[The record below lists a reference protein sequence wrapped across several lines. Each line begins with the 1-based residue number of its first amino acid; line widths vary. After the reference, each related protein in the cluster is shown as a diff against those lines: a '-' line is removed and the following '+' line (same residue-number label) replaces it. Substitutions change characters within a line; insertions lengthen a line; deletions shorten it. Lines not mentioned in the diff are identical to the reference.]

1 MKCEKCWITILA
13 LLVVP
18 LAGAAE
24 PDATAVLEGLQ
35 TWLDESRT
43 LQGRFE
49 QELLSGAL
57 GAGIEESGRIYIE
70 RPGRMR
76 WDYVDPE
83 RKVAIVDGERTTLF
97 LEEDLQ
103 LMLGRLEGEGDLLP
117 ALLAGEGRLA
127 SLFEASLVPTE
138 ESEKR
143 GSHRLLLVP
152 RRPGE
157 VFENVELALGRRDF
171 GIIAAVVLDAG
182 GNRLFY
188 RFFELERNR
197 ELPPGVFSFEPP
209 EGTAI
214 SGEH

>member
-1 MKCEKCWITILA
+1 MKRTKLWSLILVLA
-13 LLVVP
+13 APLLV
-18 LAGAAE
+18 AAE
-24 PDATAVLEGLQ
+24 PDAGEVLDGLQ
-35 TWLDESRT
+35 AWLDESRT

-76 WDYVDPE
+76 WDYLEPE
-83 RKVAIVDGERTTLF
+83 RKVAIVDGDRTTLF

-117 ALLAGEGRLA
+117 ALLAGQGRLD

-138 ESEKR
+138 ASEKR

-197 ELPPGVFSFEPP
+197 DLPTGIFSFEPP
-209 EGTAI
+209 EGTAV

>member
-1 MKCEKCWITILA
+1 MKPKKLWPLIVTLLLA
-13 LLVVP
+13 PAAV
-18 LAGAAE
+18 AAE
-24 PDATAVLEGLQ
+24 PDAGAVLDGLQ
-35 TWLDESRT
+35 GWLDGSRT

-57 GAGIEESGRIYIE
+57 GAGIEESGRIFIE

-76 WDYVDPE
+76 WDYLEPE

-97 LEEDLQ
+97 LEEDRQ
-103 LMLGRLEGEGDLLP
+103 LMLGRLDGEADLLL

-127 SLFEASLVPTE
+127 SLFEASLVPTQ
-138 ESEKR
+138 ESERR

-157 VFENVELALGRRDF
+157 VFDNVELALSPRDF
-171 GIIAAVVLDAG
+171 GIVAAVVLDAG

-188 RFFELERNR
+188 RFFELKRNR
-197 ELPPGVFSFEPP
+197 ELPPGVFAFEPP
-209 EGTAI
+209 EGTAV